1 MEQGLVGEYDGSTHL
16 PNPRNHGFPLVP
28 WSLFLFSGFI
38 LSIHYF
44 GFSGFFNST
53 KKWMIPLKYHIIPTF
68 GSTPP
73 PYPYQIH
80 LPEVNQCQEPSKF
93 PKTGYATM
101 KVMVF
106 IRIWLTRWMDGWM
119 DGWLAFSPH
128 LFMWQLVIRLWGPY
142 LGGKVCCERTKEAT
156 SFPRDGPAR
165 VKLFL
170 IASIIHAWLSPLAIA
185 FKPHAGAGRMD
196 TILKKRATFMTL
208 LSVSLHQWDPNPN
221 QRFKDTDMG
230 LDTGI
235 LFLCQ
240 MGHTV
245 KNWHIK

>member
-1 MEQGLVGEYDGSTHL
+1 
-16 PNPRNHGFPLVP
+16 
-28 WSLFLFSGFI
+28 
-38 LSIHYF
+38 
-44 GFSGFFNST
+44 
-53 KKWMIPLKYHIIPTF
+53 MIPLKYHIIHTF

-93 PKTGYATM
+93 PKTGYAAR
-101 KVMVF
+101 KVMIF
-106 IRIWLTRWMDGWM
+106 IRIWLTGWMDGWM
-119 DGWLAFSPH
+119 AGWLS
-128 LFMWQLVIRLWGPY
+128 LRISSCDNLSSECEGPY

-170 IASIIHAWLSPLAIA
+170 IASIIHAWLSPLSVA

-221 QRFKDTDMG
+221 QRFKD
-230 LDTGI
+230 
-235 LFLCQ
+235 
-240 MGHTV
+240 
-245 KNWHIK
+245 